1 MKSPDSRVA
10 AFLGNLPL
18 FKEMSPEEIE
28 RIAQGTQTQNVPRG
42 QILFQKGDPCH
53 GFHLVVYGQIKLAFT
68 SPQGSEKV
76 VEIIGPGQS
85 FGEAVMFMDKP
96 YVLFAQALAD
106 SLLLHVSKKTVF
118 QELERDPKFARKM
131 LSGLSRRLHGLIG
144 DVEAYSLRSGVQR
157 VIGFLLRDEPE
168 TEAGHN
174 TLDIML
180 PTSKGTIASR
190 LSVTPEHFS
199 RILHELS
206 EAGLIRVE
214 GRAVH
219 ILDIERLRRYGVAED

>member
-1 MKSPDSRVA
+1 MKSADSRVH
-10 AFLGNLPL
+10 AFLANLPL

-28 RIAQGTQTQNVPRG
+28 HIAQGTQTQNVPRG

-53 GFHLVVYGQIKLAFT
+53 GFHLVVYGQVKLAFT

-118 QELERDPKFARKM
+118 QELERDPKFAKKM
-131 LSGLSRRLHGLIG
+131 LSGLSRRLHGLIA
-144 DVEAYSLRSGVQR
+144 DLEDYSLRSGVQR
-157 VIGFLLRDEPE
+157 VIGYLLREE
-168 TEAGHN
+168 TDPGQR
-174 TLDIML
+174 TLDVTL

-199 RILHELS
+199 RILHELA

-214 GRAVH
+214 GRMVH
-219 ILDIERLRRYGVAED
+219 ILDIEGLRRHGFARD

>member
-1 MKSPDSRVA
+1 MTATESRIH
-10 AFLGNLPL
+10 AFLANLPL
-18 FKEMSPEEIE
+18 FKEMTPEEID

-53 GFHLVVYGQIKLAFT
+53 GFYLLVYGQIKLAFT

-76 VEIIGPGQS
+76 VEILGPGQS

-106 SLLLHVSKKTVF
+106 SLLLHVAKKTVF

-131 LSGLSRRLHGLIG
+131 LSGLSRRLHGLIS

-157 VIGFLLRDEPE
+157 VIGYLLRDEPE
-168 TEAGHN
+168 PDAGHN
-174 TLDIML
+174 ALDVTL

-199 RILHELS
+199 RILHELA

-214 GRAVH
+214 GRTVH
-219 ILDIERLRRYGVAED
+219 ILDIERLRRHGVAGD

>member
-1 MKSPDSRVA
+1 MKTADSRVH
-10 AFLGNLPL
+10 AFLANLPL
-18 FKEMSPEEIE
+18 FKEMSPEEID
-28 RIAQGTQTQNVPRG
+28 RIAQGTQTQSVPRG

-68 SPQGSEKV
+68 SPQGAEKV

-85 FGEAVMFMDKP
+85 FGEAVMFMDRP

-118 QELERDPKFARKM
+118 EELERDPKFAKKM
-131 LSGLSRRLHGLIG
+131 LSGLSRRLHGLIS
-144 DVEAYSLRSGVQR
+144 DLEDYSLRSGVQR
-157 VIGFLLRDEPE
+157 VIGFLLREE
-168 TEAGHN
+168 TEPGQH
-174 TLDIML
+174 TLDVTL

-206 EAGLIRVE
+206 DAGLIRVE
-214 GRAVH
+214 GRTVH
-219 ILDIERLRRYGVAED
+219 ILDIEGLRRYGFARE

>member
-1 MKSPDSRVA
+1 MKSADSRVH
-10 AFLGNLPL
+10 AFLANLPL
-18 FKEMSPEEIE
+18 FKEMSPEEID
-28 RIAQGTQTQNVPRG
+28 RIAQGTQTQSVPRG

-68 SPQGSEKV
+68 SPQGAEKV

-85 FGEAVMFMDKP
+85 FGEAVMFMDRP

-118 QELERDPKFARKM
+118 EELERDPKFAKKM
-131 LSGLSRRLHGLIG
+131 LSGLSRRLHGLIS
-144 DVEAYSLRSGVQR
+144 DLEDYSLRSGVQR
-157 VIGFLLRDEPE
+157 VIGFLLREE
-168 TEAGHN
+168 TEPGQH
-174 TLDIML
+174 TLDVTL

-206 EAGLIRVE
+206 DAGLIRVE
-214 GRAVH
+214 GRTVH
-219 ILDIERLRRYGVAED
+219 ILDIEGLRRYGFARE